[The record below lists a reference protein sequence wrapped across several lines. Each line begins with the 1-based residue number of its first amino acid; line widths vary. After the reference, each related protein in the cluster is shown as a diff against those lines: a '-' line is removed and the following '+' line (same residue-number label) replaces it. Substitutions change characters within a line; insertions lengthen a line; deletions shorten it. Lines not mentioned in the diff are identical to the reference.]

1 MKAMTDTVPE
11 KTMTDEDLMM
21 QVRRGDEDAF
31 RRIVERHQ
39 TSVYQLC
46 YQFTGNRA
54 DAEDTAQEVFIR
66 LYRSRE
72 RYRPSAR
79 LSTYLYRIAV
89 NLSLNAVRNRKRR
102 RWMPFLDNKEA
113 SMQTPFQDT
122 QNPEVSFEQQEL
134 ADAVRDAIG
143 RLPEQQRTAVIL
155 KRYHGMSYQEISTVM
170 ACSVSSVEARLHRAR
185 LKLKRW
191 LAPYVE

>member
-21 QVRRGDEDAF
+21 QVRRGDEHAF